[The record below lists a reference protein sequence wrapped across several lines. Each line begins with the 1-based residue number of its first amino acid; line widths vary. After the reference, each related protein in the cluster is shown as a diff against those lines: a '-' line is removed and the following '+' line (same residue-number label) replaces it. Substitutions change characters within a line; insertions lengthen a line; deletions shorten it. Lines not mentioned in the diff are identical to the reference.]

1 MYFKK
6 VFLKKDKEKA
16 IKRRHPWIF
25 SGAIAKFEANPI
37 DGDWFDIY
45 SASNAFLATGYYS
58 PGSIALRI
66 VSFKKIVNITAW
78 FEEILENALALRKN
92 AGIATLKNTNT
103 YRLLFAEGD
112 GVPGLIIDKYGD
124 TLVMQCHTTGVYK
137 HRKTFAEILA
147 QKIHVK
153 NIYDKSAESIK
164 GESVE
169 NEYLLGSN
177 SNNVVEEY
185 GNKFFIDWEE
195 GQKTGFFIDQ
205 RENRKSVAHFSKD
218 KKVLNVFCYTG
229 GFSIY
234 ALNAGAKEVHSVDI
248 SAKAMELTDKNVA
261 LCKFPE
267 KHHSFT
273 ADVFDFLKNM
283 DEDYDVIILDP
294 PAFAKSKRKTHNAM
308 MAYKRINAMAIKK
321 MKPGSVL
328 FTFSCSQNISTQV
341 FTDAIRAAAIE
352 QSKSIKILER
362 LNQTAD
368 HPVNIFHPE
377 GEYLKGLILRVE

>member
-1 MYFKK
+1 MNFKK
-6 VFLKKDKEKA
+6 VFLKKGKEKA
-16 IKRRHPWIF
+16 IQRRHPWIF
-25 SGAIAKFEANPI
+25 SGAIAKFEENPV
-37 DGDWFDIY
+37 DGDWFEIY
-45 SASNAFLATGYYS
+45 SVNNTFLATAYYA

-66 VSFKKIVNITAW
+66 VSFEKIENIAYW
-78 FEEILENALALRKN
+78 FEKILKNALVLRKS
-92 AGIATLKNTNT
+92 AGITSLKNTNT

-112 GVPGLIIDKYGD
+112 GVPGLIIDKYSD
-124 TLVMQCHTTGVYK
+124 TLVMQCHTMGVYE
-137 HRKTFAEILA
+137 HRKTFAKILA
-147 QKIHVK
+147 DKIEVK

-164 GESVE
+164 RQEVK
-169 NEYLLGSN
+169 NEYLLGGN
-177 SNNVVEEY
+177 SNQYVEEY
-185 GNKFFIDWEE
+185 GNKFFIDWEA

-205 RENRKSVAHFSKD
+205 RENRKKVAHFSKD

-261 LCKFPE
+261 ESKFPE
-267 KHHSFT
+267 RHQSYT
-273 ADVFDFLKNM
+273 ADVFDFLKTM

-294 PAFAKSKRKTHNAM
+294 PAFAKSKHKTHNAM

-321 MKPGSVL
+321 MKPGSIL

-352 QSKSIKILER
+352 QGKNIKILER
-362 LNQTAD
+362 LIQPTD